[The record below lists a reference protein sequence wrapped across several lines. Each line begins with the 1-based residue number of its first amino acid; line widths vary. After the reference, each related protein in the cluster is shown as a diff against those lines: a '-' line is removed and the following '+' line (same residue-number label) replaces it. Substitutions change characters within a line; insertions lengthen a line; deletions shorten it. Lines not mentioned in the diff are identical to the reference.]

1 MCNGRP
7 YTVVTPPGKALGDSA
22 TALVVGIHGWT
33 QTGKWACQ
41 TMAQPYVTQL
51 DVVFLCPQGLN
62 NYLGQS
68 GWNTGSNGF
77 GAAWSADDVSYIRGA
92 TSAVLEEFAF
102 ADNLAYVIGFSMGG
116 DMALRLSCEASDL
129 FSGFGVVGQS
139 GPWATSGMVGK
150 SWASTCAPSPVA
162 RPIIFLSGTQ
172 DYFFSAAQVEDGFHN
187 YATTVMGCAS
197 SSLTTYTAAQS
208 VDCQRY
214 ASCSATA
221 TGDVADLCMYSGMPH
236 VYPSVPTAP
245 QDVEASWP
253 QDTIGT
259 SHQATPAAWTIWR
272 LGVTDEAVP
281 TVATTAKITGDEK
294 VSVQVTAAGSV

>member
-1 MCNGRP
+1 MWNGRP
-7 YTVVTPPGKALGDSA
+7 FTVVTPPGKALGDSA

-51 DVVFLCPQGLN
+51 GVVFLCPQGLN

-102 ADNLAYVIGFSMGG
+102 ADNLAYAIGFSMGG

-150 SWASTCAPSPVA
+150 AWASTCAPSPRA
-162 RPIIFLSGTQ
+162 RPIITLSGTQ
-172 DYFFSAAQVEDGFHN
+172 DYFFLRGPSRRWLPQLRNHRNWLRAKLAHN
-187 YATTVMGCAS
+187 LHRRS
-197 SSLTTYTAAQS
+197 RRRL
-208 VDCQRY
+208 
-214 ASCSATA
+214 
-221 TGDVADLCMYSGMPH
+221 
-236 VYPSVPTAP
+236 
-245 QDVEASWP
+245 
-253 QDTIGT
+253 
-259 SHQATPAAWTIWR
+259 PAVCVVLR
-272 LGVTDEAVP
+272 HGY
-281 TVATTAKITGDEK
+281 G
-294 VSVQVTAAGSV
+294 